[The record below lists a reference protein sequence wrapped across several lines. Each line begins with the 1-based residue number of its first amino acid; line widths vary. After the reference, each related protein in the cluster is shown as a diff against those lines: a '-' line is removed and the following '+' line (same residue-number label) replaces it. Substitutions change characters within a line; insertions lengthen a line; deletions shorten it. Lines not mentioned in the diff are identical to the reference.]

1 MWIDK
6 NRTLILDRNIDTWQ
20 LPLVAASGSYLG
32 NVVAEVIEPR
42 AYMVRYF
49 VVFDPN
55 AQRRFL
61 LPSELV
67 TDIDDKIFCD
77 INPSQTALLPEYHQR
92 IDRSHERRIYQI
104 LNRTPYWEE
113 SNTDS

>member
-77 INPSQTALLPEYHQR
+77 INPSQT
-92 IDRSHERRIYQI
+92 
-104 LNRTPYWEE
+104 
-113 SNTDS
+113 